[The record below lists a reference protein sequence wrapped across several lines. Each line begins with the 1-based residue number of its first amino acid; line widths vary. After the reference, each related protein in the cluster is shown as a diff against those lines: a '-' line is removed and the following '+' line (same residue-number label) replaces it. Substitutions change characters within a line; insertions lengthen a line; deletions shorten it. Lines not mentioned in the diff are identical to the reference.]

1 MGREERPGFMIYYET
16 LDALDEYTEAETGQF
31 VRAAGNYARTGALP
45 EFEDRGL
52 RGLWR
57 LVQPKLDRDDSSYS
71 EKCRKN
77 RYNSYVSAEKRA
89 YRKRF
94 PGKPDPVEGVDFMD
108 FDSWAAMVDEPNASD
123 RFRPEPNASELKPTT
138 TTTRTTTEPQPEPQ
152 HNHNWNRNHNE
163 SENQRGEPGG
173 GPTTQDLYSA
183 WAEAM
188 KKGDKLEASRL
199 DNELL
204 RRGIKIDPITGE
216 ILNG

>member
-1 MGREERPGFMIYYET
+1 MSREERPGFMLYYET

-77 RYNSYVSAEKRA
+77 RYNAYVSAEKRA

-108 FDSWAAMVDEPNASD
+108 FDSWAAKVNEPNASD
-123 RFRPEPNASELKPTT
+123 CFRPEPNANELKPTT
-138 TTTRTTTEPQPEPQ
+138 TTTEPQPEPQ

-163 SENQRGEPGG
+163 SESQRGEPGR

-188 KKGDKLEASRL
+188 KKGEKQNAARI